1 MKHLQTKLDFLE
13 VLKCLG
19 NNKKGPRT
27 TTPGGPKPSD
37 ATNLTKGG
45 EATGNSP
52 QSANSDRGQ
61 ACPYSVSTSRVTDA
75 VFLPNVTTKLG
86 TKLGCS

>member
-45 EATGNSP
+45 EAT
-52 QSANSDRGQ
+52 DRGQ